1 MALHG
6 MLIIRPLRL
15 AGTIFVLATLAAATT
30 AAAQALPGC
39 PDYCGDLKVPYPFGT
54 VESCYMG
61 ENFFINCTTNTYT
74 NTTTGNFTQIPTAY
88 LMGSD
93 NIVTNISLDGEL
105 QILQRASRTCFY
117 YDDPDIVHISSSFSH
132 SYPLQV
138 SPFTISDTRNKLISI
153 GCDTFAIF
161 EGYRQDEERYVS
173 GCLSLCRRPDSATE
187 SCSGIGCCTASIPSG
202 LKNRTVT
209 VSSYSNHSNVGF
221 PCSYAAIVEENY
233 FRFFNASFLEM
244 AITTQLPMVINWEI
258 GDQPCAA
265 AEKSQ
270 NFSCKAN
277 SKCVNRTN
285 SSGYFCMC
293 LPGYGGNPYH
303 PDGCQGNHGPV

>member
-54 VESCYMG
+54 VESCYLG
-61 ENFFINCTTNTYT
+61 ENFFINCTTNT
-74 NTTTGNFTQIPTAY
+74 NTTTSNITQIPTAY

-105 QILQRASRTCFY
+105 QILQPMSRTCFFS
-117 YDDPDIVHISSSFSH
+117 DNLGEVRIFSSSY
-132 SYPLQV
+132 SYSFPLQV
-138 SPFTISDTRNKLISI
+138 SPFTISDTRNKFISI
-153 GCDTFAIF
+153 GCDTFAIL

-173 GCLSLCRRPDSATE
+173 GCLSLCRRPDSAIE

-209 VSSYSNHSNVGF
+209 VSSYGHYSNVRL

-233 FRFFNASFLEM
+233 FKFFNASFL
-244 AITTQLPMVINWEI
+244 AKVVKTPLPMVINWEI
-258 GDQPCAA
+258 GDQPCTA
-265 AEKSQ
+265 AEKSH

-303 PDGCQGNHGPV
+303 PDGCQGNHVPV